1 MIVWDVI
8 NEAGLFKL
16 KGHKGPIT
24 SLSFDNKRNVL
35 ISSSKDTF
43 IKFWDLKIQHCFK
56 TMTDHIMEVWDFVLV
71 KDYLISATSDAE
83 LRVFKCTY
91 DPVQDHPDLEPGLK
105 KLKIQDDEEGDDDD
119 NAGLKIERVGSLLRQ
134 GQDKCSHLISDD
146 QGQAIACHGS
156 DNTIELFEVCTEEEV
171 KKRLSKKAKKERRK
185 NGSGTPVLPEATI
198 QEEFRRSKVIKCS
211 GKVRQM
217 ELTIRHD
224 SLNILVGTANNI
236 IETFNVDFKDKNSEA
251 VKVKKFDLQGHRSD
265 VRSFI
270 SLMMCLGNI
279 SI

>member
-1 MIVWDVI
+1 MGSPKGGLTSLDKNTVISATAEKITIWDIKRGEKVCELQTKSEITSLTYNKKDKIAVGLQDGSILVFTAEDSDFNPDEVITFNGHKSAVTALTFDLEGHRLVSGSRDTTVIVWDVI

-91 DPVQDHPDLEPGLK
+91 DPVQDPDLEPGLK
-105 KLKIQDDEEGDDDD
+105 KLKIQDEEHEDDDD
-119 NAGLKIERVGSLLRQ
+119 NAGLRIERVGSLLRQ
-134 GQDKCSHLISDD
+134 GQDKCSHLIS
-146 QGQAIACHGS
+146 
-156 DNTIELFEVCTEEEV
+156 
-171 KKRLSKKAKKERRK
+171 
-185 NGSGTPVLPEATI
+185 
-198 QEEFRRSKVIKCS
+198 
-211 GKVRQM
+211 
-217 ELTIRHD
+217 
-224 SLNILVGTANNI
+224 
-236 IETFNVDFKDKNSEA
+236 
-251 VKVKKFDLQGHRSD
+251 
-265 VRSFI
+265 
-270 SLMMCLGNI
+270 
-279 SI
+279 